1 MDQNRF
7 NRIADPPAQSMKKA
21 LVTGI
26 TGKDGSYLAELLLSK
41 GYEVRGII
49 RRASSFNTAR
59 IDHLYSDP
67 HPNGVRFFL
76 HYGDISDSTNLI
88 KLLY

>member
-1 MDQNRF
+1 
-7 NRIADPPAQSMKKA
+7 
-21 LVTGI
+21 
-26 TGKDGSYLAELLLSK
+26 LLLSK